1 MTRAEQIFKDI
12 KVSLEKHQLDRL
24 DRSVELSYCYG
35 YLKSTVQTL
44 CFELEQKEQE
54 ITSLRAELLDI
65 QKEMI

>member
-1 MTRAEQIFKDI
+1 MTRAEQIFKDL
-12 KVSLEKHQLDRL
+12 KVSLEKHQHDRL
-24 DRSVELSYCYG
+24 AELGYCYG
-35 YLKSTVQTL
+35 YLGSTVQTL